1 MGDEENNP
9 DIIRKVNKELSE
21 IRKERQRIRRWGI
34 ILLFASLL
42 LLIGILC
49 MWEME
54 ITGSAREE
62 TAFEYPMPAMPAEKD
77 SSIWITDKISDDVS
91 NTDNADNTDETD
103 NIYADTAADSAD
115 YSADNTEEWPLQTES
130 PSPSAPVVV
139 SPVITRPVTI
149 RPTAARTVKKVVQ
162 PRRKKTATVIPASII
177 TRPGMT
183 LRSLARLY
191 YGREVF
197 WVYIYDRNRRV
208 LSSLDTS
215 SSETLPSGIELE
227 LPRPADYGIDATE
240 PISLQRACNQAKSLS
255 KQ

>member
-1 MGDEENNP
+1 MGDEDSNP

-21 IRKERQRIRRWGI
+21 IRKERQIIRRWGI

-42 LLIGILC
+42 LLIGFLC

-54 ITGSAREE
+54 ITESAREE
-62 TAFEYPMPAMPAEKD
+62 TAFEYPMPAMPAEED

-91 NTDNADNTDETD
+91 NTDNADNTEDV
-103 NIYADTAADSAD
+103 
-115 YSADNTEEWPLQTES
+115 EEWPLQTES

-149 RPTAARTVKKVVQ
+149 HSSAARTVKKVVQ
-162 PRRKKTATVIPASII
+162 PRRKKAVAAIPPYII

-197 WVYIYDRNRRV
+197 WVYIYDRNIRV

-215 SSETLPSGIELE
+215 SFDALPSGIELE
-227 LPRPADYGIDATE
+227 LPRPPDYGIDATE

>member
-1 MGDEENNP
+1 
-9 DIIRKVNKELSE
+9 
-21 IRKERQRIRRWGI
+21 
-34 ILLFASLL
+34 
-42 LLIGILC
+42 
-49 MWEME
+49 
-54 ITGSAREE
+54 
-62 TAFEYPMPAMPAEKD
+62 MPAMPTEED

-91 NTDNADNTDETD
+91 NTDNADNTDEAD

-149 RPTAARTVKKVVQ
+149 HPTAARTVKKVVQ

-177 TRPGMT
+177 TRPGI
-183 LRSLARLY
+183 
-191 YGREVF
+191 
-197 WVYIYDRNRRV
+197 YIYDRNRRV

-215 SSETLPSGIELE
+215 SSDALPSGIELE

-240 PISLQRACNQAKSLS
+240 PISLQRACNLAKSLS